1 MPSGGNPATGFDDE
15 NGGLPE
21 PGKRW
26 GSGAQSVLPYLT
38 KSLQA
43 KPASAVVEEPAPD
56 KEGRS
61 VSTQALQQAPAAPA
75 PAAGGS
81 AAAAPAPAVPAP
93 AVPAEAPKQ

>member
-43 KPASAVVEEPAPD
+43 KPASAVDPRDATRPG
-56 KEGRS
+56 GRNPVFS
-61 VSTQALQQAPAAPA
+61 DWPSRPQA
-75 PAAGGS
+75 
-81 AAAAPAPAVPAP
+81 
-93 AVPAEAPKQ
+93 